1 MKTVRAILFY
11 FWQFTY
17 AILQN
22 IAGLVMLAIYKSRG
36 AKSEIFHNA
45 VITLSLIHISEP
57 TRP

>member
-22 IAGLVMLAIYKSRG
+22 IAGLVMLAI
-36 AKSEIFHNA
+36 
-45 VITLSLIHISEP
+45 
-57 TRP
+57 